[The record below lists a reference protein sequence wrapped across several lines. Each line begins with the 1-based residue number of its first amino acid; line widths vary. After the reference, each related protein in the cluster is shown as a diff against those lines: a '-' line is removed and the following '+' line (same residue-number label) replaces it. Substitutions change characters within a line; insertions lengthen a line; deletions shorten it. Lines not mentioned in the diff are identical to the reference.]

1 MFSAKKGNLLS
12 HPWIPVG
19 WVGMLI
25 AGLLLLCF
33 FPCFASANG
42 SVSDAL
48 PYPRTIADD
57 QNVQVTLTKAPE
69 RIISLA
75 PSDTELLFALGID
88 DRIVGVTDYCN
99 YPAQAQKKEK
109 IGGFSTVSIEKV
121 AALSPDLVVAADGNN
136 PDTVD
141 RIRSMGI
148 PVYYTDAKSLTD
160 IQKSLEN
167 IGYLTGVSDQ
177 ARKLNDELSSRA
189 EQVRLQGEKLKKH
202 PSVAHVI
209 WNDPIYVSGGGA
221 FQDELI
227 RIAGGKNAF
236 GDKEGHQIASIEEF
250 ISRDPDILMINA
262 GSGMG
267 GNSSD
272 ITEYFQTEPRL
283 SGLTAIKQNHVM
295 IVDTNIADRA
305 GPRLWD
311 MLEQIAPKI
320 RALA

>member
-1 MFSAKKGNLLS
+1 MIPSKKCLQVS
-12 HPWIPVG
+12 HSCSLIWWVG
-19 WVGMLI
+19 WLI
-25 AGLLLLCF
+25 AALLLICLI
-33 FPCFASANG
+33 PSLVSAEG
-42 SVSDAL
+42 SISDTSL
-48 PYPRTIADD
+48 YPRTIADD

-75 PSDTELLFALGID
+75 PSDTELLFALGLD

-121 AALSPDLVVAADGNN
+121 AALSPDLVVAADGNS
-136 PDTVD
+136 PDTVN

-148 PVYYTDAKSLTD
+148 PVYYTNAKSLTD
-160 IQKSLEN
+160 IQKTLEN
-167 IGYLTGVSDQ
+167 IGYLTSVSEQAKKLNEKLTERANLVSD
-177 ARKLNDELSSRA
+177 RGKKLS
-189 EQVRLQGEKLKKH
+189 KH
-202 PSVAHVI
+202 PTVAHVI
-209 WNDPIYVSGGGA
+209 WNDPIYVSGA
-221 FQDELI
+221 VTFQDELI
-227 RIAGGKNAF
+227 RLCGGVNAF

-272 ITEYFQTEPRL
+272 ITAYFKSEPRL
-283 SGLTAIKQNHVM
+283 SGLTAIKQNRVV
-295 IVDTNIADRA
+295 IVDTDIADRA

-311 MLEQIAPKI
+311 LLEQIAPEIGK
-320 RALA
+320 LD

>member
-1 MFSAKKGNLLS
+1 MDVVKKYHQAS
-12 HPWIPVG
+12 HPWMPIG
-19 WVGMLI
+19 WVGLLI
-25 AGLLLLCF
+25 AALLLLCF
-33 FPCFASANG
+33 TPGLVSAEG
-42 SVSDAL
+42 GISDTSL
-48 PYPRTIADD
+48 YPRTIADD

-75 PSDTELLFALGID
+75 PSDTELLFALGLD

-148 PVYYTDAKSLTD
+148 PVYYADAKSLTD
-160 IQKSLEN
+160 IQKTLEN
-167 IGYLTGVSDQ
+167 LGYLTDVSDP
-177 ARKLNDELSSRA
+177 AKKLNEDLTTRA
-189 EQVRLQGEKLKKH
+189 NQVSKQGEKLSKH

-209 WNDPIYVSGGGA
+209 WNDPIYVSGAGT

-227 RIAGGKNAF
+227 RLCGGVNAF
-236 GDKEGHQIASIEEF
+236 EDKKGHQIASIEEF
-250 ISRDPDILMINA
+250 ISRDPDILLINA

-272 ITEYFQTEPRL
+272 IAAYFRSEPRL
-283 SGLTAIKQNHVM
+283 SGLTAVKENHVV
-295 IVDTNIADRA
+295 IVDTDIADRA

-311 MLEQIAPKI
+311 LLEQIAPEI
-320 RALA
+320 REMA